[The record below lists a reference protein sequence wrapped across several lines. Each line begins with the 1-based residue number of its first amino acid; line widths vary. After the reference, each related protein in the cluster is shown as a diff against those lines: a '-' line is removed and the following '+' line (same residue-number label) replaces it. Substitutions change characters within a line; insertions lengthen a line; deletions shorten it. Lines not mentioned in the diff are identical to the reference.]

1 MSVKEFFE
9 FQQLIKKDNLYKF
22 KGEKK
27 RANSASYKIRPKSQ
41 NKITIQSNNKN
52 KINNNKKDLSKDNT
66 NIKTLK
72 NNNSKKKFKTIE
84 KNKTEEMSGN
94 TEDQNVA
101 EIFRDISKDN
111 TTSEKFPFSNRSDV
125 SDDIRSKNE
134 NNENK
139 NKKNN
144 NNNKI
149 EDNKKKLSQLKIMN
163 SEGKEENW
171 NIEED

>member
-1 MSVKEFFE
+1 MTTSFNKKIDNC
-9 FQQLIKKDNLYKF
+9 LNNNIKSLNRICSCSKTKCIKKYCECL
-22 KGEKK
+22 
-27 RANSASYKIRPKSQ
+27 
-41 NKITIQSNNKN
+41 SNNQYCYNCNCIDCHN
-52 KINNNKKDLSKDNT
+52 KPDYT
-66 NIKTLK
+66 
-72 NNNSKKKFKTIE
+72 KKKFKTIE
-84 KNKTEEMSGN
+84 KNKNEEMSGN

-144 NNNKI
+144 NNNDI
-149 EDNKKKLSQLKIMN
+149 EDNKKKLSQLKITN